1 MKHVGIVSYLGTR
14 SLIGIHE
21 VFREQRLKSS
31 VVKIYGGSGNDTL
44 LGKSGDD
51 TLYGDEATLVST
63 IANGGDILD
72 GGARN
77 DMLYGGG
84 DNDTY
89 IFGLGYGQ
97 DIISDDQM
105 SYYNR
110 TYYQLNAGYDT
121 ISLLEGIPP
130 EDVSL
135 RRDGMHLIL
144 SILNTSDTLTVQN
157 FFSQL
162 NDGAYYS
169 AMEEIRRGCNAR
181 GSDGSQRHRQPQQP
195 GPG

>member
-51 TLYGDEATLVST
+51 TLYGDEATLVSI
-63 IANGGDILD
+63 IANGGYILD

-105 SYYNR
+105 SYSPDIASMSSSSRRTPRELNR
-110 TYYQLNAGYDT
+110 
-121 ISLLEGIPP
+121 
-130 EDVSL
+130 
-135 RRDGMHLIL
+135 
-144 SILNTSDTLTVQN
+144 
-157 FFSQL
+157 
-162 NDGAYYS
+162 
-169 AMEEIRRGCNAR
+169 
-181 GSDGSQRHRQPQQP
+181 
-195 GPG
+195 